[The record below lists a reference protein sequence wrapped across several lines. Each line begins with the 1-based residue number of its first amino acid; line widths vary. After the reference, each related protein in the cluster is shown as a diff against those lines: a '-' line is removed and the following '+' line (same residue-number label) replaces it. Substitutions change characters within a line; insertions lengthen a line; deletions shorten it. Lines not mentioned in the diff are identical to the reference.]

1 MSIHKLSA
9 TALVTA
15 LAMGDWYGR
24 IAGRGP
30 VVLELH
36 RAAPLLPARRPGA
49 LALMTTPAAGP

>member
-1 MSIHKLSA
+1 MLIHKLSA

-15 LAMGDWYGR
+15 LAMGGHWYGR

-36 RAAPLLPARRPGA
+36 RAEPLLPARRRA
-49 LALMTTPAAGP
+49 RWRS